1 MAKKQTHRTS
11 ALWLALGLL
20 GLALTQPLNATP
32 TSGLSTEAVP
42 FAFPNKLLDVPA
54 TLKSPVGQHVYIGRP
69 QIVLEHTPA
78 ATLSQLTRTPLVRDG
93 QGVFARDVMC
103 VTGTEGAKPVIV
115 WFISS
120 DNKTVTETQIEW
132 LNDRVVPPTCRA
144 LPAENLPVRLG
155 KVGLGMT
162 GDEVQELLGDPSLS
176 DEDGWKYWFSQ
187 RFLRNQ
193 RNLQELELNWLS
205 VHFDQ
210 EGRVDKAFVAQV
222 TNL

>member
-69 QIVLEHTPA
+69 
-78 ATLSQLTRTPLVRDG
+78 RDG

-103 VTGTEGAKPVIV
+103 VTGTEGTKPVIV

-120 DNKTVTETQIEW
+120 DNKTVTETQVEW

-162 GDEVQELLGDPSLS
+162 GDEVQELIGDPSLS

-193 RNLQELELNWLS
+193 RNLQELELNWLA